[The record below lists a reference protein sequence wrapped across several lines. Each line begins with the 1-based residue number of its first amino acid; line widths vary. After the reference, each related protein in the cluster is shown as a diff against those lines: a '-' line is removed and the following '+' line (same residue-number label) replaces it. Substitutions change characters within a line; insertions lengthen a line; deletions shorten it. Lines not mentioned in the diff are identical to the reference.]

1 MYTPSPLKTTPL
13 SRINP
18 LPPLPQVLEGTDALL
33 TLTSLGGAAHLAA
46 TIGLAM
52 LPIMDSVHQ
61 QRKACV
67 VPPLVSI
74 RVLPI
79 E

>member
-1 MYTPSPLKTTPL
+1 M
-13 SRINP
+13 
-18 LPPLPQVLEGTDALL
+18 EGPDTLL
-33 TLTSLGGAAHLAA
+33 TLTSLGGAARLAA

-79 E
+79 G